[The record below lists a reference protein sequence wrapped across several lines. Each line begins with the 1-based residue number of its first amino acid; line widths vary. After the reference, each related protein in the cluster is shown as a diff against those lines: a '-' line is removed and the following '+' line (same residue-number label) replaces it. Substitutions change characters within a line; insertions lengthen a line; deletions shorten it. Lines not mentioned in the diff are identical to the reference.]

1 MKEIIKDVVIAAI
14 IALLVIQF
22 VRPTIVKESS
32 MEDTLSENNYIFLN
46 KQAYTFG
53 EPERG
58 DIIVFHSSLTRED
71 GSEKLLIK
79 RIIGLPGDTV
89 KICDNC
95 VYLNGEL
102 LQEDYIKEQGVV
114 PGEMEVTVPD
124 GELFVMGDNRRVS
137 IDSRY
142 EEVGCVKIDD
152 VVGKAFFRLY
162 PFRDIGRL

>member
-1 MKEIIKDVVIAAI
+1 MKEIIKDVIIAAI

-32 MEDTLSENNYIFLN
+32 MENTLNENNYIFLN

-53 EPERG
+53 EPEHG

-79 RIIGLPGDTV
+79 RIVGLPGDTV
-89 KICDNC
+89 KISDNC
-95 VYLNGEL
+95 VYINGEL
-102 LQEDYIKEQGVV
+102 LHESYIKEQGVV
-114 PGEMEVTVPD
+114 PGELEVTVPE

-162 PFRDIGRL
+162 PFKDIGKL

>member
-14 IALLVIQF
+14 IAIIVIQF
-22 VRPTIVKESS
+22 IRPTVVKESS
-32 MEDTLSENNYIFLN
+32 MEATLFENNYIFLN

-53 EPERG
+53 EPKRG

-89 KICDNC
+89 KVSDNC
-95 VYLNGEL
+95 VYLNGAL
-102 LQEDYIKEQGVV
+102 LHEDYIKEQGVV
-114 PGEMEVTVPD
+114 PG

-152 VVGKAFFRLY
+152 VVGKAFFRLF
-162 PFRDIGRL
+162 PFRDIGKL

>member
-14 IALLVIQF
+14 IAIIVIQF
-22 VRPTIVKESS
+22 IRPTVVKESS
-32 MEDTLSENNYIFLN
+32 MEATLFENNYIFLN

-53 EPERG
+53 EPKRG

-89 KICDNC
+89 KVSDNC

-102 LQEDYIKEQGVV
+102 LHEDYIREQGVV
-114 PGEMEVTVPD
+114 PGDIEVTVPE
-124 GELFVMGDNRRVS
+124 GELFVMGDNRGNS
-137 IDSRY
+137 IDSRS
-142 EEVGCVKIDD
+142 EEVGCVKHKDL
-152 VVGKAFFRLY
+152 VGKAFFGLY
-162 PFRDIGRL
+162 PFKNIGKI